1 MYLWFCIF
9 RESIQQNLKLFC
21 LVLHK
26 SKRENIFCFSF
37 CAKDLQRGTE
47 NIHFYASKI
56 SGDKTTFFTGK
67 SMLFSF
73 CKPNTN
79 QNQLKITS
87 TSGITWVELVATEM
101 QSIKLCLRVKNAT
114 ICCQREG
121 SGSACSSSDEPFFAQ
136 CFCFGPTEPWLEL
149 VLPPRLAR
157 EYRSVLF
164 PKM

>member
-1 MYLWFCIF
+1 M
-9 RESIQQNLKLFC
+9 
-21 LVLHK
+21 HK
-26 SKRENIFCFSF
+26 IMFLIIEVYTNTFLQSKHEP
-37 CAKDLQRGTE
+37 KYTE
-47 NIHFYASKI
+47 NNFNKWYV
-56 SGDKTTFFTGK
+56 
-67 SMLFSF
+67 
-73 CKPNTN
+73 
-79 QNQLKITS
+79 
-87 TSGITWVELVATEM
+87 TWVELVATEM

-121 SGSACSSSDEPFFAQ
+121 SGSACSSSDEPFLAQ

>member
-1 MYLWFCIF
+1 MYSRTQYKNIYSLIIIY
-9 RESIQQNLKLFC
+9 RTHKLKY
-21 LVLHK
+21 
-26 SKRENIFCFSF
+26 
-37 CAKDLQRGTE
+37 TE
-47 NIHFYASKI
+47 NNFNKWYV
-56 SGDKTTFFTGK
+56 
-67 SMLFSF
+67 
-73 CKPNTN
+73 
-79 QNQLKITS
+79 
-87 TSGITWVELVATEM
+87 TWVELVATEM